1 MSNEILAIVETVSRE
16 KGITKETIFE
26 ALEAALATATR
37 KKHTGDIDA
46 RVSIDRETGEY
57 ETVRIWDVLDD
68 EEEIES
74 SDRQIHVS
82 DAQRVDSNTQVGDQ
96 VEDPLEP
103 VEFGRIAAQA
113 AKQVIMQ
120 KVREA
125 ERVRIVGEFEDR
137 KGEMV
142 TGVVKRMERGDVIV
156 EIGTTEALLTRSS
169 MIPREGLRPGDRI
182 RAYLEDVHL
191 APRGP
196 QLFLSRTAP
205 ELLVEL
211 FKLEVPEAGEGLITI
226 HKAARDTGLRAKI
239 AVSTNDQRIDPIGA
253 CVGMRGSRV
262 QSVSNELG
270 GERVDIIQ
278 WTDEPAQFV
287 INALAPAEVE
297 SIMVDEELHS
307 MDVIVDESQLSQAI
321 GRGGQNVRL
330 ASELTGWEL
339 NIMTEDTANEK
350 NASETESA
358 LELFMK
364 ELDVDED
371 VATVLVQEGF
381 NTLDEIAY
389 VPKQELEAIDEFDEE
404 IVEELRNRARD
415 LLLTKAIAVEE
426 TIDGAEPAQD
436 LLDMEGMDETTA
448 RLLASKGI
456 KTMEALA
463 EQAVDELV
471 ELELESIDE
480 TRASDLIMQARAPW
494 FAEQEENKEE
504 GEEGEELT
512 KAKVEE
518 KSKEASK

>member
-1 MSNEILAIVETVSRE
+1 MSNEILTIVETVSRE
-16 KGITKETIFE
+16 KGISREIIFE

-37 KKHTGDIDA
+37 KKHAGDIDA
-46 RVSIDRETGEY
+46 KVTIDRETGDY
-57 ETVRIWDVLDD
+57 TTVRLWDVLDD
-68 EEEIES
+68 DAEIES

-82 DAQRVDSNTQVGDQ
+82 DARRVDSNTQVGDQ

-125 ERVRIVGEFEDR
+125 ERVRIVGEFEER

-156 EIGTTEALLTRSS
+156 EIGSTEALLARSA

-182 RAYLEDVHL
+182 RAYLDDVRL

-226 HKAARDTGLRAKI
+226 HNAARDPGLRAKI

-270 GERVDIIQ
+270 GERVDIIL
-278 WTDEPAQFV
+278 WTEEPAQFV

-339 NIMTEDTANEK
+339 NIMTEETANEK

-358 LELFMK
+358 LERFMS

-371 VATVLVQEGF
+371 VANVLVQEGF
-381 NTLDEIAY
+381 STLDEIAY
-389 VPKQELEAIDEFDEE
+389 VPKQELEAIEEFDEE
-404 IVEELRNRARD
+404 IVEELRSRARD
-415 LLLTKAIAVEE
+415 LLLTKAIAMEE
-426 TIDGAEPAQD
+426 TIGGAEPAQD

-456 KTMEALA
+456 KTMEDLA
-463 EQAVDELV
+463 DQAADELV
-471 ELELESIDE
+471 ELGIEGMTEE
-480 TRASDLIMQARAPW
+480 RASALIMQARAPW
-494 FAEQEENKEE
+494 FTEEAEGTAKSEKIQETKKEQ
-504 GEEGEELT
+504 
-512 KAKVEE
+512 
-518 KSKEASK
+518 SS